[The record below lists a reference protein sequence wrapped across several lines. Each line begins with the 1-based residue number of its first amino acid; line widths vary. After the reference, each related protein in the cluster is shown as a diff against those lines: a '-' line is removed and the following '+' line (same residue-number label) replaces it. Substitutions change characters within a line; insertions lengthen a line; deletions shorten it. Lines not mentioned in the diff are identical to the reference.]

1 MNSFFSN
8 FLSTIQQSNKQMS
21 NQLKV
26 VRATY
31 YAPSS
36 IFKIPKTIDL
46 GDKTVVK
53 GYWVKYD
60 TLYIEFVDTTRE
72 VLEIQPCLAASESQ
86 DYKHPQE
93 LEIVDAEDE
102 GIEDDEQ
109 EEPYDILL
117 TPLRNATKQAETEEL
132 LAKLNQAYNATKVA
146 ILEATSK
153 L

>member
-1 MNSFFSN
+1 
-8 FLSTIQQSNKQMS
+8 MS

-46 GDKTVVK
+46 GDKAVVK

-60 TLYIEFVDTTRE
+60 TLYIEFVDPTRE
-72 VLEIQPCLAASESQ
+72 ELVIQPYLPASEAQ

-93 LEIVDAEDE
+93 LEVVDAEDE
-102 GIEDDEQ
+102 GIEDDE
-109 EEPYDILL
+109 EECEVEEVTDPDLIARL
-117 TPLRNATKQAETEEL
+117 TQL
-132 LAKLNQAYNATKVA
+132 YNATKA
-146 ILEATSK
+146 ANP
-153 L
+153 

>member
-1 MNSFFSN
+1 MNSFLSN
-8 FLSTIQQSNKQMS
+8 FLSTIKQSNKQMS

-46 GDKTVVK
+46 EDKTVVK

-72 VLEIQPCLAASESQ
+72 VLEIQPYLPASEAQ

-102 GIEDDEQ
+102 GIEDDE

-153 L
+153 M